1 MSEMTR
7 QAAILGAGGAAGRRL
22 ALLVA
27 IAIIIV
33 LPMIVRTS
41 YWQSIL
47 LLCALNAVLALGL
60 NLTLGYAGQLNLGH
74 SAFYGIGAYVS
85 TLLVKDLGFGYWL
98 AFIAG
103 GLAAGLA
110 GIVLSMFAVRLKGHY
125 LGIASLG
132 FALVVYE
139 ILTNWLSVTRGPLG
153 IYGVRPPPPV
163 VLPGFGRIDFSHLP
177 AFFYLVAG
185 FATLVYLAL
194 DSLLRSPIGECLR
207 TIREDEISAASL
219 GVNGPYWKIFAFGL
233 GGALAGAAGALYA
246 SFVGT
251 LVPDSFFITE
261 SFTLLAMVIVGGIGT
276 MPGPVIG
283 AIVLTVLPEAL
294 RGIGDL
300 RFIVYGLAMTAA
312 VLFLPG
318 GLMQGW
324 AALRARWRPGLAR

>member
-1 MSEMTR
+1 MSEMP
-7 QAAILGAGGAAGRRL
+7 AAGVVGTKGAGGYRL
-22 ALLVA
+22 TLL
-27 IAIIIV
+27 IAIGVIIA
-33 LPMIVRTS
+33 LPMIFRTS

-85 TLLVKDLGFGYWL
+85 TLLVKQMGLGYWL
-98 AFIAG
+98 AFLAG
-103 GLAAGLA
+103 GLSAGFA
-110 GIVLSMFAVRLKGHY
+110 GVFLSMFAVRLKGHY

-139 ILTNWLSVTRGPLG
+139 ILMNWMSVTRGPLG
-153 IYGVRPPPPV
+153 IYGVPPPPALI
-163 VLPGFGRIDFSHLP
+163 LPGIGRIAFTNLQ

-185 FATLVYLAL
+185 FGVITYLAL

-207 TIREDEISAASL
+207 AIREDEISAASL
-219 GVNGPYWKIFAFGL
+219 GINGPYWKIFAFGL
-233 GGALAGAAGALYA
+233 GGALAGAAGAFYA

-251 LVPDSFFITE
+251 LVPDSFFVTE

-283 AIVLTVLPEAL
+283 AIVLTILPEAL
-294 RGIGDL
+294 RSIGDL
-300 RFIVYGLAMTAA
+300 RLVIYGLTMTAA

-318 GLMQGW
+318 GLMQAW
-324 AALRARWRPGLAR
+324 ATLRARWRPGLAR